1 MIIPNRASQNKQRGR
16 QFDMHG
22 WCKAQKMKS
31 FVLFVLGNTQ
41 ELIEISHGKK
51 KITYFPFDI
60 ESLIE
65 EAHPSVVRNGVLIFI
80 AFSNHKLAIIGDK
93 GINELVP
100 SNFWDS
106 TRDVM
111 IQLFKEGQFTAG
123 ISAAVKEAGIQLAE
137 YFPLQ
142 EGDVNELSNKIST
155 NE

>member
-1 MIIPNRASQNKQRGR
+1 MLTEKDKDLIQDAIAQAELETSGEIRVHIDKACEGEPVKRAIEVFEELK
-16 QFDMHG
+16 MHE
-22 WCKAQKMKS
+22 
-31 FVLFVLGNTQ
+31 TQ
-41 ELIEISHGKK
+41 L
-51 KITYFPFDI
+51 
-60 ESLIE
+60 
-65 EAHPSVVRNGVLIFI
+65 RNGVLIFI

-111 IQLFKEGQFTAG
+111 IQLFKKGQFTEG
-123 ISAAVKEAGIQLAE
+123 ICAAVKEAGEQLAT
-137 YFPLQ
+137 YFPLE

>member
-1 MIIPNRASQNKQRGR
+1 MLTEKDKDLIQDAIAQAELKTSGEIRVHIDKACDGDPVNRAIEVFEELK
-16 QFDMHG
+16 MHE
-22 WCKAQKMKS
+22 
-31 FVLFVLGNTQ
+31 T
-41 ELIEISHGKK
+41 EL
-51 KITYFPFDI
+51 
-60 ESLIE
+60 
-65 EAHPSVVRNGVLIFI
+65 RNGVLIFI

-111 IQLFKEGQFTAG
+111 IQLFKEGQFTTG

>member
-1 MIIPNRASQNKQRGR
+1 MLTEKDKNLIQDAIAQAELETSGEIRVHIDKACDGDPVKRAIEVFEELK
-16 QFDMHG
+16 MHE
-22 WCKAQKMKS
+22 
-31 FVLFVLGNTQ
+31 T
-41 ELIEISHGKK
+41 EL
-51 KITYFPFDI
+51 
-60 ESLIE
+60 
-65 EAHPSVVRNGVLIFI
+65 RNGVLIFI

-111 IQLFKEGQFTAG
+111 IQLFKQGQFTAG

>member
-1 MIIPNRASQNKQRGR
+1 MLTEK
-16 QFDMHG
+16 D
-22 WCKAQKMKS
+22 K
-31 FVLFVLGNTQ
+31 
-41 ELIEISHGKK
+41 ELIQEAITQAELKTSGEIRVHIDKACDGDPVKRA
-51 KITYFPFDI
+51 I
-60 ESLIE
+60 EVFE
-65 EAHPSVVRNGVLIFI
+65 ELKMHETELRNGVLIFI

>member
-1 MIIPNRASQNKQRGR
+1 MLTEKDKDLIQDAIAQAELETSGEIRVHIDKACDGDPVKRAIEVFEELK
-16 QFDMHG
+16 MHE
-22 WCKAQKMKS
+22 
-31 FVLFVLGNTQ
+31 T
-41 ELIEISHGKK
+41 EL
-51 KITYFPFDI
+51 
-60 ESLIE
+60 
-65 EAHPSVVRNGVLIFI
+65 RNGVLIFI

-111 IQLFKEGQFTAG
+111 IQLFKQGQFTAG
-123 ISAAVKEAGIQLAE
+123 INAAVKEAGIQLAE
-137 YFPLQ
+137 YLPLQ

>member
-1 MIIPNRASQNKQRGR
+1 MLTEKDKDLIQDAIAQAELETSGEIRVHIDKACDGDPVKRAIEVFEELK
-16 QFDMHG
+16 MHE
-22 WCKAQKMKS
+22 
-31 FVLFVLGNTQ
+31 T
-41 ELIEISHGKK
+41 EL
-51 KITYFPFDI
+51 
-60 ESLIE
+60 
-65 EAHPSVVRNGVLIFI
+65 RNGVLIFI

-111 IQLFKEGQFTAG
+111 IQLFKQGQFTAG

-142 EGDVNELSNKIST
+142 EGDVNELSNTIST

>member
-1 MIIPNRASQNKQRGR
+1 MLTEKDKDLIQDAIAQAELETSGEIRVHIDKACDGDPLKRAIEVFEELK
-16 QFDMHG
+16 MHE
-22 WCKAQKMKS
+22 
-31 FVLFVLGNTQ
+31 T
-41 ELIEISHGKK
+41 EL
-51 KITYFPFDI
+51 
-60 ESLIE
+60 
-65 EAHPSVVRNGVLIFI
+65 RNGVLIFI

-111 IQLFKEGQFTAG
+111 IQLFKQGQFTAG

>member
-1 MIIPNRASQNKQRGR
+1 VFEELK
-16 QFDMHG
+16 MHE
-22 WCKAQKMKS
+22 
-31 FVLFVLGNTQ
+31 T
-41 ELIEISHGKK
+41 EL
-51 KITYFPFDI
+51 
-60 ESLIE
+60 
-65 EAHPSVVRNGVLIFI
+65 RNGVLIFI

>member
-1 MIIPNRASQNKQRGR
+1 MLTEKDKDLIQDAIAQAELETSGEIRVHIDKACDGDPVKRAIEVFEELK
-16 QFDMHG
+16 MHE
-22 WCKAQKMKS
+22 
-31 FVLFVLGNTQ
+31 T
-41 ELIEISHGKK
+41 EL
-51 KITYFPFDI
+51 
-60 ESLIE
+60 
-65 EAHPSVVRNGVLIFI
+65 RNGVLIFI
-80 AFSNHKLAIIGDK
+80 AFSNHKLAIIGDI

-111 IQLFKEGQFTAG
+111 IQLFKQGQFTAG

>member
-1 MIIPNRASQNKQRGR
+1 MLTEKDKDLIQDAIAQAELETSGEIRVHIDKACDGDPVKRAIEVFEELK
-16 QFDMHG
+16 MHE
-22 WCKAQKMKS
+22 
-31 FVLFVLGNTQ
+31 T
-41 ELIEISHGKK
+41 EL
-51 KITYFPFDI
+51 
-60 ESLIE
+60 
-65 EAHPSVVRNGVLIFI
+65 RNGVLIFI

-100 SNFWDS
+100 SNFCDS

>member
-1 MIIPNRASQNKQRGR
+1 MLTEKDKDLIQDAIAQAELETSGEIRVHIDKACDGDPVKRAIEVFEELK
-16 QFDMHG
+16 MHE
-22 WCKAQKMKS
+22 
-31 FVLFVLGNTQ
+31 T
-41 ELIEISHGKK
+41 EL
-51 KITYFPFDI
+51 
-60 ESLIE
+60 
-65 EAHPSVVRNGVLIFI
+65 RNGVLIFI

-111 IQLFKEGQFTAG
+111 IQLFKQGQFTAG

>member
-1 MIIPNRASQNKQRGR
+1 MLTEKDKDLIQDAIAQAELETSGEIRVHIDKACDGDPVKRAIEVFEELK
-16 QFDMHG
+16 MHE
-22 WCKAQKMKS
+22 
-31 FVLFVLGNTQ
+31 T
-41 ELIEISHGKK
+41 EL
-51 KITYFPFDI
+51 
-60 ESLIE
+60 
-65 EAHPSVVRNGVLIFI
+65 RNGVLIFI

-111 IQLFKEGQFTAG
+111 IQLFKQGQFTAG
-123 ISAAVKEAGIQLAE
+123 INAAVKEAGIQLAE